1 MSLDV
6 FLALLAFAFVSSV
19 TPGPN
24 NLMLLSSGVTFGLR
38 RTIPHM
44 LGIGFGFVV
53 LLLAIGAGLG
63 ALLTAFPALHLLLKI
78 AGGAYLLYLAYKLA
92 TSGAPEAD
100 EAGNAR
106 PLGFWGAVA
115 FQWVNPKGWVM
126 GVTAMATYTAQDSY
140 WPTMLLVAFAF
151 GLVNLP
157 CVSLW
162 AGLGVM
168 LRNWLADPTRL
179 RIFNITMAALLVLSL
194 WPMLR

>member
-1 MSLDV
+1 MSLEI
-6 FLALLAFAFVSSV
+6 FLALLAFAFVASA

-24 NLMLLSSGVTFGLR
+24 NLMLLSSGVTFGFR

-44 LGIGFGFVV
+44 LGIGIGFV
-53 LLLAIGAGLG
+53 LLLLAVGAGLG
-63 ALLTAFPALHLLLKI
+63 ALLAAVPALHLALKI
-78 AGGAYLLYLAYKLA
+78 AGGLYLCYLAYRIA
-92 TSGAPEAD
+92 TSGAPDAEDSDAK
-100 EAGNAR
+100 

-126 GVTAMATYTAQDSY
+126 AVTAMAAYTDPGNY
-140 WPTMLLVAFAF
+140 WLTMLIVAGAF

-157 CVSLW
+157 SVSIW

-168 LRNWLADPTRL
+168 LRNWLSDPVRL
-179 RIFNITMAALLVLSL
+179 RVFNITMAVLLVLSL

>member
-1 MSLDV
+1 MSIEI
-6 FLALLAFAFVSSV
+6 FLALLAFAFVASA

-24 NLMLLSSGVTFGLR
+24 NLMLLSSGVTFGFR

-44 LGIGFGFVV
+44 LGIGIGFV
-53 LLLAIGAGLG
+53 LLLLAVGAGLG
-63 ALLTAFPALHLLLKI
+63 ALLTSVPVLHLLLKI
-78 AGGAYLLYLAYKLA
+78 AGGLYLLYLAYRIA
-92 TSGAPEAD
+92 TSGALDAE
-100 EAGNAR
+100 EEGRAR

-126 GVTAMATYTAQDSY
+126 AVTAMATYTDPQNY
-140 WPTMLLVAFAF
+140 WPTMLIVAGAF

-157 CVSLW
+157 SVSIW

-168 LRNWLADPTRL
+168 LRTWLSDPLRL
-179 RIFNITMAALLVLSL
+179 RIFNIAMAVLLVASL